1 MKQSVWK
8 MALLLLVGVLAVAAC
23 GSQPTQAPVVE
34 TPADDGVL
42 YGEAT
47 VETIEILIL
56 ESFPV
61 QVQVVARGYVSD
73 GCTEI
78 DEIQREREDQTFMV
92 TITTIRPSGALCT
105 EAIVPFEESI
115 ALDVNGLPAGTYTVD
130 VNGVSGTFE
139 LAMDN
144 VLPTEPASSGGTPE
158 VKPPP
163 AILTIG
169 GQEQMSG
176 IGTYCWTGADV
187 SICADMV
194 GIPTAEGSLAAGS
207 PFTATFRLEPEE
219 TPEELVLTVIPVTAE
234 DEMER
239 WADGSRSWP
248 YRPGETYTLPLER
261 EPSVELSLEPGL
273 YVLNLQGWWDAWG
286 DASYGFLVEVQPA
299 SPRLVVDE
307 EAIVD
312 AETDG
317 PGHFEYND
325 RLGEDILARMEGL
338 RTYAAEQKLARNN
351 AALAPFGYRLEARFD
366 AEWNQILY
374 DLYREGQEKPIQT
387 GLSYLWPVSV
397 NASGTDFV
405 LVVEKA
411 PAADLY
417 LVQADGVEPWDE
429 APESNWLPPGYVGD
443 ELARLTFTDFPT
455 LTYQVELGDRLVYSG
470 TAVAM
475 GAYMPLRSFTTWDNH
490 WVLEVDDH
498 LIMDGQDLGEALGYD
513 AAFGFTL
520 IRGQPFYF
528 FEQEGQVRMSYGGQT
543 LPNVY
548 DYVVHNQCCEA
559 SMHNPL
565 VLGDAVLFHAKWND
579 TWYFVEAGVYDGEMS
594 GTYRYTAPEGWS
606 FRYPMHWD
614 RLDEELGFV
623 QDTATGRTVTFASQ
637 PAAQAELEGWLD
649 SEIARKLAATEAEN
663 TLAEALTAVQE
674 GNLTVYRYAILSRM
688 EGSETLLRTTVFF
701 DGQRRYE
708 FYGAIPP
715 LAEEEYEAIVASF
728 QPAGG

>member
-1 MKQSVWK
+1 MKRSICK
-8 MALLLLVGVLAVAAC
+8 MALLLLIGALAVAAC

-61 QVQVVARGYVSD
+61 QVQVVARGTVSD

-78 DEIQREREDQTFMV
+78 GEVQQERDGQDFQV
-92 TITTIRPSGALCT
+92 TIITFRPSGMLCT
-105 EAIVPFEESI
+105 EALVPFEKSI

-176 IGTYCWTGADV
+176 IGTYCWTGSAEAAAV

-194 GIPTAEGSLAAGS
+194 GIPTAEGPLAAGS

-234 DEMER
+234 DEMES

-286 DASYGFLVEVQPA
+286 DASYGFLVEVQPLA
-299 SPRLVVDE
+299 LPLEVAE
-307 EAIVD
+307 TAIVD
-312 AETDG
+312 AEIDG
-317 PGHFEYND
+317 PGHMEYND
-325 RLGEDILARMEGL
+325 RLGEEILARMRGL
-338 RTYAAEQKLARNN
+338 WARAAELRLERNN

-366 AEWNQILY
+366 AEWNQDLY
-374 DLYREGQEKPIQT
+374 DLFHEGDPEPVAP

-397 NASGTDFV
+397 NASGTNFS

-411 PAADLY
+411 PDASLY
-417 LVQADGVEPWDE
+417 HVQTDGVEPWDD
-429 APESNWLPPGYVGD
+429 ADLSNWLPPGYVGD
-443 ELARLTFTDFPT
+443 ALAQLSSTGFPT
-455 LTYQVELGDRLVYSG
+455 ITYQVTLDASPVYTG

-475 GAYMPLRSFTTWDNH
+475 GAYMPLRFFTTWDGH
-490 WVLEVDDH
+490 WVVGVDDH
-498 LIMDGQDLGEALGYD
+498 LIIDGQDLGEALGYD
-513 AAFGFTL
+513 AAFDFRL

-528 FEQEGQVRMSYGGQT
+528 FEQDGQVRISYGGQT
-543 LPNVY
+543 LPNTY
-548 DYVVHNQCCEA
+548 DQVFHNQCCEA
-559 SMHNPL
+559 AMHNPL
-565 VLGDAVLFHAKWND
+565 NLGDTILFHALRD
-579 TWYFVEAGVYDGEMS
+579 GTWYFVEAGAYDGE
-594 GTYRYTAPEGWS
+594 RP
-606 FRYPMHWD
+606 
-614 RLDEELGFV
+614 
-623 QDTATGRTVTFASQ
+623 
-637 PAAQAELEGWLD
+637 
-649 SEIARKLAATEAEN
+649 
-663 TLAEALTAVQE
+663 
-674 GNLTVYRYAILSRM
+674 
-688 EGSETLLRTTVFF
+688 
-701 DGQRRYE
+701 
-708 FYGAIPP
+708 
-715 LAEEEYEAIVASF
+715 
-728 QPAGG
+728 